1 MRVTVYSTHRF
12 DKPFIAQA
20 AGEEHEMFFRHEK
33 LNLETA
39 GLAAGT
45 EAVAL
50 FTSDTANA
58 AVLEK
63 LSSLGVKYICLRSV
77 GYDHVD
83 LQQAAALSIKV
94 ANVPEYSPYS
104 VPIMPT
110 VLPCRSA
117 PTKGFIR

>member
-12 DKPFIAQA
+12 DKPFITQA

-94 ANVPEYSPYS
+94 ANVPEYSPY
-104 VPIMPT
+104 
-110 VLPCRSA
+110 
-117 PTKGFIR
+117 